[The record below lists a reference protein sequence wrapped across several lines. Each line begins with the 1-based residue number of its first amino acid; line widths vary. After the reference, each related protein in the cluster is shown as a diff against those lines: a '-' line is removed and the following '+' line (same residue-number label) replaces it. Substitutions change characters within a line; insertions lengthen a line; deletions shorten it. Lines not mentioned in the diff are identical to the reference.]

1 MESTL
6 NNARDIATAYADG
19 VLSGREPAGR
29 WIYAA
34 ARRYR
39 DDLERAD
46 VRMDWDAVEALRD
59 HFRRLTLVGE
69 ASGKP
74 FELHPWQL
82 WALSNVIGWRW
93 VADGRRRVKLAMLQI
108 ARGNGKTTLMAGL
121 AIWDLMQSEGRRVH
135 VLANTEE
142 QAAICLDTAKT
153 MAARLADPTLRLR
166 FDHLVRPD
174 HDCEM
179 TALPAKERSLDGLNP
194 SLWIADECAEY
205 RGRFL
210 TKLLTTG
217 SKRTE
222 SLGVLIT
229 TPGSNPENHYSELV
243 KQGEAVLLGELEDDA
258 LVPMLYGLDPSD
270 DLSDEGAWIKA
281 NPGLPFGQPDLQSL
295 RRSWNTMR
303 RSGAARGE
311 FSRYHAARADENTGG
326 WLDMGF
332 WPGGQ
337 PIDREQLR
345 GRPAWAG
352 LDLSKSFDMS
362 ALVVAIPLEDGRVV
376 LEGHYWWPARDVA
389 QRELDYR
396 MPIRQWATD
405 GKLNL
410 TPNAE
415 IDYGAIRERVLEVG
429 RFYDLKLV
437 GYDRWGARDLAE
449 KLLAERV
456 PLQPYHMGISTFGP
470 GCQMFAN
477 LWQGNRLV
485 VGDDPVLR
493 RSCAEAHA
501 KSDING
507 NVRPVKSRENCTI
520 DSLVAAIIAVHIWGG
535 KRQSCYE
542 DF

>member
-1 MESTL
+1 VT
-6 NNARDIATAYADG
+6 ARDIATAYADA
-19 VLSGREPAGR
+19 VLGGSEPAGK

-34 ARRYR
+34 AKRFRA
-39 DDLERAD
+39 DLERPD
-46 VRMDWDAVEALRD
+46 LIMDWDAVEALRA
-59 HFRRLTLVGE
+59 HFGRLTLVGE
-69 ASGKP
+69 ASGKA
-74 FELHPWQL
+74 FDLHPWQT
-82 WALSNVIGWRW
+82 WALANIVGWRW
-93 VADGRRRVKLAMLQI
+93 RADGRRRVKLAMLQI

-121 AIWDLMQSEGRRVH
+121 AVWDLLQGDGRRVH

-142 QAAICLDTAKT
+142 QAGICLDTAKT
-153 MAARLADPTLRLR
+153 MAVRLADPTLKTR
-166 FDHLVRPD
+166 FDHLVRPE

-243 KQGEAVLLGELEDDA
+243 KQGEAVLTGELEDDA

-270 DLSDEGAWIKA
+270 PLEDEGAWVKA
-281 NPGLPFGQPDLQSL
+281 NPGLPFGQPDLASL

-303 RSGAARGE
+303 RSPAGRGE

-326 WLDMGF
+326 WLDMAL
-332 WPGGQ
+332 WPGGRVLE
-337 PIDREQLR
+337 RESLR

-362 ALVVAIPLEDGRVV
+362 ALVLAIPLEDGRVV
-376 LEGHYWWPARDVA
+376 LEGHYWWPREEVA

-396 MPIRQWATD
+396 MPIRQWSAE
-405 GKLNL
+405 GKVHL
-410 TPNAE
+410 TPGRE
-415 IDYGAIRERVLEVG
+415 VDYGAIRARILEL
-429 RFYDLKLV
+429 RDFYDIRLV
-437 GYDRWGARDLAE
+437 GYDRWGAKTLAE
-449 KLLAERV
+449 DLIAEGV
-456 PLQPYHMGISTFGP
+456 PLQPYAMGIATFGP
-470 GCQMFAN
+470 GCQLFAN
-477 LWQGNRLV
+477 LWQGQKLV

-501 KSDING
+501 KADING
-507 NVRPVKSRENCTI
+507 NVRPVKSREHCI
-520 DSLVAAIIAVHIWGG
+520 LDPLVGAIMAVHVWGG
-535 KRQSCYE
+535 KRASCYE
-542 DF
+542 ES